1 MIKAPSAKRGFLTMD
16 KLIQLVPIL
25 LLMCTCLVGEEIIVI
40 SDRIGAEIDPI
51 ENEYYEVFPD
61 VKNFISAQF
70 YLLPNDSVMAAIQYW
85 EKEAIQ
91 TQKIYFSQFQVYL
104 MGERIA
110 LIPPPSAEQLEKLK
124 NKYQPLF
131 AEKCLVEVPLNSYCI
146 IKLKDK
152 TIKRGYFQQSNR
164 DFVRLRLAENQFCDI
179 AVGELLRMKY
189 YDSQEE
195 QQFLFWSTIVGMSAI
210 GLTGGIAVN
219 YLLDLTNTKTL
230 MYPLLYPLMYP
241 SLGFMAG
248 VGVGYKLAPM
258 VVDWLRPKTIIEFR
272 KSKIKRL
279 DFIGHLTYTFKK
291 WRRKDG
297 R

>member
-1 MIKAPSAKRGFLTMD
+1 MN
-16 KLIQLVPIL
+16 KLIQLIL
-25 LLMCTCLVGEEIIVI
+25 IVLLTLTCLVGAEIIVM

-61 VKNFISAQF
+61 VKNFMSAQF
-70 YLLPNDSVMAAIQYW
+70 YVLPNDSVMAVIQYW

-91 TQKIYFSQFQVYL
+91 IQPIYYSQFQVYL
-104 MGERIA
+104 MGQRIA
-110 LIPPPSAEQLEKLK
+110 RITPPSDEQLEKLK

-131 AEKCLVEVPLNSYCI
+131 AEKCLVEVPINSYCI

-152 TIKRGYFQQSNR
+152 KIKRGYFQQSNR
-164 DFVRLRLAENQFCDI
+164 DFIRLRSAENQFSDI
-179 AVGELLRMKY
+179 AIGELLRMKY

-195 QQFLFWSTIVGMSAI
+195 QQLLFWSTVVSMSAI

-219 YLLDLTNTKTL
+219 YLLDVTSTKTL
-230 MYPLLYPLMYP
+230 MYPF
-241 SLGFMAG
+241 SGGIVG
-248 VGVGYKLAPM
+248 VVVGYKLAPI

-279 DFIGHLTYTFKK
+279 DFIGRLTYTFKK
-291 WRRKDG
+291 WRGKHG
-297 R
+297 RLSAKEPIKPHAR

>member
-1 MIKAPSAKRGFLTMD
+1 MIKAPSKKRGFLTMD
-16 KLIQLVPIL
+16 KLIQLVLIL
-25 LLMCTCLVGEEIIVI
+25 LLTCTCLVGDEIIVM

-70 YLLPNDSVMAAIQYW
+70 YVLPNDSVMAVIQYR

-104 MGERIA
+104 MGQRIF
-110 LIPPPSAEQLEKLK
+110 LITPPSAEELEKLK

-131 AEKCLVEVPLNSYCI
+131 AEKCLTEVPINSYCI

-152 TIKRGYFQQSNR
+152 TIKCGYFHQSNR
-164 DFVRLRLAENQFCDI
+164 DFVRLRSAENQFCDI
-179 AVGELLRMKY
+179 AIGEMLRMKY

-195 QQFLFWSTIVGMSAI
+195 QQFLFWSTVVGMSAI
-210 GLTGGIAVN
+210 GMTGGIAVN
-219 YLLDLTNTKTL
+219 YLFAPATNTL
-230 MYPLLYPLMYP
+230 MYPLMYP
-241 SLGFMAG
+241 SLGFIAG

-279 DFIGHLTYTFKK
+279 DFIGRLTYTFKK
-291 WRRKDG
+291 WRGKYG